1 MPQALLAR
9 LASRY
14 PLLLVAGWLVLLTLL
29 APWAPRLTESLQG
42 HGLLAADGEHAQVQ
56 RLLQRAY
63 GIPADAVIVLFER
76 QPSVT
81 VQAMEAHIAQTVEW
95 LRRQQTTDTVVSP
108 LEQPYMRQG
117 NSAYAL
123 LSYRVP
129 VHTWAPLLARTAEEL
144 PSYPGIAI
152 RLTGQPAIQA
162 EVDAA
167 SSRDIRRAE
176 LIGLPAALAILLIA
190 FGGLIP
196 AIIPIVAGLAAVGAA
211 TGIVAWL
218 ATRLT
223 LSSFVPSVIPMVGLA
238 LTLDFALLLVSR
250 YREELADSYAS
261 EDAKANSDAS
271 ADTGSALT
279 GADAS
284 VALTGSDAVAAL
296 ARTMRT
302 AGRSVSYAAA
312 AVALALLGTL
322 WIPLPLFRS
331 VALAALVALG
341 MSLLAAWTLVPAL
354 LRLLTPSLRRRHQQA
369 SSRWPARWAASVMR
383 HPRLAASVAALLL
396 VLCCLPLAGL
406 RLAIPDAGSLPRDSE
421 ARIAFERYAAVYEA
435 PGQSTLYGALTATN
449 GDGTQRAQAIE
460 GMKGSNG
467 TEGVEGSPQL
477 AAALALVDAL
487 REDPLVTE
495 ALVLPPT
502 AGHPAF
508 VRLRLIGEPGSP
520 EVSAWLR
527 EQGRELAADS
537 GGLLLGG
544 EAKYRQEVQ
553 DLIYDHLGKTA
564 LSIGAASMLVLL
576 LAFRSVVIALKT
588 LLLNLLSLAAAFGLL
603 TWVFDTGLFGLTAG
617 PIAIM
622 IPVFIFGLAF
632 SISMDYAV
640 FLVSRIYEA
649 YQRSGDNEKAVVS
662 GLAHTGR
669 IITCAAAILIA
680 VTLPFGWGEVAGV
693 QQLGLGIALAIF
705 IDATLIRFLL
715 LPALMRLLG
724 RWNWWGPR
732 LRRP

>member
-1 MPQALLAR
+1 MPGALLTR
-9 LASRY
+9 LSHRY
-14 PLLLVAGWLVLLTLL
+14 PLLVVAGWLVLLALL

-81 VQAMEAHIAQTVEW
+81 AQAMESHIRQTVEW
-95 LRRQQTTDTVVSP
+95 LRRQQTTDAVVSP

-123 LSYRVP
+123 LSYRAP
-129 VHTWAPLLARTAEEL
+129 VHTWAPLLARTAEKL
-144 PSYPGIAI
+144 PSAPGIAA
-152 RLTGQPAIQA
+152 RLTGQPVIQA

-211 TGIVAWL
+211 TGIVAWF

-250 YREELADSYAS
+250 YREELA
-261 EDAKANSDAS
+261 
-271 ADTGSALT
+271 
-279 GADAS
+279 
-284 VALTGSDAVAAL
+284 GSDAGSDTDAAL

-341 MSLLAAWTLVPAL
+341 MSLLAAWTLVPSL
-354 LRLLTPSLRRRHQQA
+354 LRLLTPSLLGRSSPRA
-369 SSRWPARWAASVMR
+369 SPRWPARWATRVMR

-396 VLCCLPLAGL
+396 LLCCLPLAGL

-435 PGQSTLYGALTATN
+435 PGQSTLYGALTAT
-449 GDGTQRAQAIE
+449 DGTEREQTMDGTKRAQAAE
-460 GMKGSNG
+460 GMEG
-467 TEGVEGSPQL
+467 TEGSVQL
-477 AAALALVDAL
+477 AGALALADAL
-487 REDPLVTE
+487 REDPLVSE
-495 ALVLPPT
+495 ALALPPT
-502 AGHPAF
+502 TGHPAF
-508 VRLRLIGEPGSP
+508 VRFRLAGEPGSA

-527 EQGRELAADS
+527 ERGSEPTSDPGS
-537 GGLLLGG
+537 LLLGG

-564 LSIGAASMLVLL
+564 LSIGAASLLVLL

-603 TWVFDTGLFGLTAG
+603 TWLFDAGLFGLTAG

-649 YQRSGDNEKAVVS
+649 YQRTGDNESAVVT

-732 LRRP
+732 LRR

>member
-1 MPQALLAR
+1 MLAR
-9 LASRY
+9 LAYRY
-14 PLLLVAGWLVLLTLL
+14 PLLLVAGWLVLLALL

-81 VQAMEAHIAQTVEW
+81 AQAMESHIRQTVEW
-95 LRRQQTTDTVVSP
+95 LRRQETTATVVSP
-108 LEQPYMRQG
+108 LEQAHMRQG

-123 LSYRVP
+123 LSYQAP
-129 VHTWAPLLARTAEEL
+129 VHSWAPLLVRTAEEL

-162 EVDAA
+162 EVDGA

-250 YREELADSYAS
+250 YREELACSD
-261 EDAKANSDAS
+261 ANSDA
-271 ADTGSALT
+271 
-279 GADAS
+279 DA
-284 VALTGSDAVAAL
+284 ALTGSDAVAAL
-296 ARTMRT
+296 TRTMRT
-302 AGRSVSYAAA
+302 AGRSVSYAAG

-322 WIPLPLFRS
+322 WIPMSLFRS

-341 MSLLAAWTLVPAL
+341 MSLFAAWTLVPAL
-354 LRLLTPSLRRRHQQA
+354 LRLLTPSLLGRTGTRA
-369 SSRWPARWAASVMR
+369 SSRWPARWATRVMR

-396 VLCCLPLAGL
+396 LLCCLPLAGL
-406 RLAIPDAGSLPRDSE
+406 RLAIPDAGSLPSDSE
-421 ARIAFERYAAVYEA
+421 ARIAYERYAAVYEA
-435 PGQSTLYGALTATN
+435 PGQSTLYGALTVT
-449 GDGTQRAQAIE
+449 DGTERSQAME
-460 GMKGSNG
+460 GM
-467 TEGVEGSPQL
+467 EGSAQL
-477 AAALALVDAL
+477 AVALALVDAL

-495 ALVLPPT
+495 ALALPLPPT

-508 VRLRLIGEPGSP
+508 VRFRLAGEPGSS

-527 EQGRELAADS
+527 ERGSESVRGS
-537 GGLLLGG
+537 GSLLLGG

-564 LSIGAASMLVLL
+564 LSVGAASLLVLL

-603 TWVFDTGLFGLTAG
+603 TWFFDVGVFGLTAG

-649 YQRSGDNEKAVVS
+649 YQRTGDNESAVVA

-715 LPALMRLLG
+715 LPALMKLLG
-724 RWNWWGPR
+724 LWNWWGPR
-732 LRRP
+732 LRR